1 MKSKLL
7 LLSGC
12 LVLALNS
19 CRSDIENA
27 QANSTDHTTEKLD
40 NTTVHKLLINGTYTY
55 VNEVNGEYFYA
66 DDITISSEQFNKLKM
81 QANSEL
87 STSEKSTIVSS
98 FIKTWPNATVYYTL
112 PSQGTLSTQNYNTF
126 LTNINK
132 AFDMISSQTSVQF
145 VQRTNQTEYITFTYS
160 TGNSSPLGWQQNR
173 VNGIKIYNI
182 TYPAIIAHEVM
193 HSMGIMHEQCRP
205 DRDQYIIVDVNRA
218 VEGSRHNFNL
228 YNDYAGHGAFDFGS
242 VMMYQSTDF
251 AINSS
256 QPVMTKL
263 DGSTFT
269 KQRTG
274 LSAGDYAGINHLYGP
289 VNATSAV
296 NGTYTFTTSLANDKN
311 LDISGSS
318 TTDGTSVVLYSAS
331 TGNNQKF
338 TFTKSDHGYYIIK
351 STLDPTKVLTVKSS
365 GTANGTAVEIRTNAN
380 TDAQKWLLFNL
391 GNNGFSFAPKN
402 APSLRLEVK
411 GGVTTNLTPIVIGS
425 TDQSVQ
431 PSTKQRFKLTKVN

>member
-7 LLSGC
+7 VLSGC
-12 LVLALNS
+12 LVLAMNS
-19 CRSDIENA
+19 CRSDTENA
-27 QANSTDHTTEKLD
+27 SIDHTTSKL
-40 NTTVHKLLINGTYTY
+40 NGTTIHKLSINGNYTY

-66 DDITISSEQFNKLKM
+66 DDITITSEQFNKLKM

-87 STSEKSTIVSS
+87 STMEKSTIVSS

-112 PSQGTLSTQNYNTF
+112 PSQGSLSTQNYNTF

-132 AFDMISSQTSVQF
+132 AFEMISSQTSVQF
-145 VQRTNQTEYITFTYS
+145 IQRTNQTEYITFTYS
-160 TGNSSPLGWQQNR
+160 TSTNSSPLGWGKNT

-218 VEGSRHNFNL
+218 IEGSRHNFNL
-228 YNDYAGHGAFDFGS
+228 YNDYAGNGEFDFGS

-251 AINSS
+251 AIDTSK
-256 QPVMTKL
+256 PVMTKL

-269 KQRTG
+269 KQRTA

-289 VNATSAV
+289 VNATSAI
-296 NGTYTFTTSLANDKN
+296 NGTYTLTTSLASDKN
-311 LDISGSS
+311 LDISGS
-318 TTDGTSVVLYSAS
+318 TITDGVNIILNSAS

-351 STLDPTKVLTVKSS
+351 SSVDPTKVLTVKNS
-365 GTANGTAVEIRTNAN
+365 GTLNGTAVELRTNSN
-380 TDAQKWLLFNL
+380 TDSQKWLLFNL
-391 GNNGFSFAPKN
+391 GNNGFGFAPKN

-411 GGVTTNLTPIVIGS
+411 DGLTTNLTPIVIGS
-425 TDQSVQ
+425 TDTTVQ
-431 PSTKQRFKLTKVN
+431 PYTKQRFKLTKVN

>member
-7 LLSGC
+7 VLSGC
-12 LVLALNS
+12 LVLAMNS
-19 CRSDIENA
+19 CRSDTENA
-27 QANSTDHTTEKLD
+27 SIDHTTSKL
-40 NTTVHKLLINGTYTY
+40 NGTTIHKLSINGNYTY

-66 DDITISSEQFNKLKM
+66 DDITITSEQFNKLKM

-87 STSEKSTIVSS
+87 STMEKSTIVSS

-112 PSQGTLSTQNYNTF
+112 PSQGSLSTQNYNTF

-132 AFDMISSQTSVQF
+132 AFEMISSQTSVQF
-145 VQRTNQTEYITFTYS
+145 IQRTNQTEYITFTYS
-160 TGNSSPLGWQQNR
+160 TSTNSSPLGWGKNT

-218 VEGSRHNFNL
+218 IEGSRHNFNL
-228 YNDYAGHGAFDFGS
+228 YNDYAGNGEFDFGS

-251 AINSS
+251 AIDTSK
-256 QPVMTKL
+256 PVMTKL

-289 VNATSAV
+289 VNATSAI
-296 NGTYTFTTSLANDKN
+296 NGTYTMTTALANDKN

-318 TTDGTSVVLYSAS
+318 TTDGTSIILYSAS
-331 TGNNQKF
+331 TGNNQRF
-338 TFTKSDHGYYIIK
+338 TFSKSDHGYYIIK
-351 STLDPTKVLTVKSS
+351 SILDPAKVLTVKGN
-365 GTANGTAVEIRTNAN
+365 GTTNGTAVELRTNSN
-380 TDAQKWLLFNL
+380 TDSQKWLLFNL
-391 GNNGFSFAPKN
+391 GNNGFGFAPKN

-411 GGVTTNLTPIVIGS
+411 DGLTTNLTPIVIGS
-425 TDQSVQ
+425 TDTTVQ
-431 PSTKQRFKLTKVN
+431 PYTKQRFKLTKVN

>member
-7 LLSGC
+7 VLSGC
-12 LVLALNS
+12 LVLAMNS
-19 CRSDIENA
+19 CRSDTENA
-27 QANSTDHTTEKLD
+27 SIDHTTSKL
-40 NTTVHKLLINGTYTY
+40 NGTTIHKLSINGNYTY

-66 DDITISSEQFNKLKM
+66 DDITITSEQFNKLKM

-87 STSEKSTIVSS
+87 STMEKSTIVSS

-112 PSQGTLSTQNYNTF
+112 PSQGSLSTQNYNTF

-132 AFDMISSQTSVQF
+132 AFEMISSQTSVQF
-145 VQRTNQTEYITFTYS
+145 IQRTNQTEYITFTYS
-160 TGNSSPLGWQQNR
+160 TSTNSSPLGWGKNT

-218 VEGSRHNFNL
+218 IEGSRHNFNL
-228 YNDYAGHGAFDFGS
+228 YNDYAGNGEFDFGS

-251 AINSS
+251 AIDTSK
-256 QPVMTKL
+256 PVMTKL

-269 KQRTG
+269 KQRTA

-289 VNATSAV
+289 VNATSAI
-296 NGTYTFTTSLANDKN
+296 NGTYTLTTSLASDKN
-311 LDISGSS
+311 LDISGS
-318 TTDGTSVVLYSAS
+318 TITDGVNIILNSAS

-351 STLDPTKVLTVKSS
+351 SSVDPTKVLTVKNS
-365 GTANGTAVEIRTNAN
+365 GTLNGTAVELRTNSN
-380 TDAQKWLLFNL
+380 TDSQKWLLFNL
-391 GNNGFSFAPKN
+391 GNNGFGFAPKN
-402 APSLRLEVK
+402 APALRLEVK
-411 GGVTTNLTPIVIGS
+411 DGLTTNLTPIVIGS
-425 TDQSVQ
+425 TDTTVQ
-431 PSTKQRFKLTKVN
+431 PYIKQRFKLTKVN

>member
-19 CRSDIENA
+19 CRSDIENT
-27 QANSTDHTTEKLD
+27 QADSTDYSTTKLD
-40 NTTVHKLLINGTYTY
+40 NTTIHKLLIDGVYTY

-66 DDITISSEQFNKLKM
+66 EDITISAEQFNKLKM

-132 AFDMISSQTSVQF
+132 AFDMISSQTSMQF

-160 TGNSSPLGWQQNR
+160 TGNSSPLGWVKNR

-205 DRDQYIIVDVNRA
+205 DRDQYIIVDVTKA
-218 VEGSRHNFNL
+218 QAGTHHNFNL
-228 YNDYAGHGAFDFGS
+228 YNDYGGHGAFDFGS

-289 VNATSAV
+289 VNATSTI
-296 NGTYTFTTSLANDKN
+296 NGTYTLTTALATDKN
-311 LDISGSS
+311 LGISG
-318 TTDGTSVVLYSAS
+318 TTATDGTSLVLNSAS
-331 TGNNQKF
+331 TGNNQRF

-351 STLDPTKVLTVKSS
+351 SLLDPTKVLTVKSS
-365 GTANGTAVEIRTNAN
+365 GTVNGTAVELRTNSS

-391 GNNGFSFAPKN
+391 GNNGFGFAPKN

-411 GGVTTNLTPIVIGS
+411 SGLTANLTPIVIGT
-425 TDQSVQ
+425 TDQTVQ
-431 PSTKQRFKLTKVN
+431 ASTKQRFKLTKVN

>member
-7 LLSGC
+7 VLSGC
-12 LVLALNS
+12 LVLAMNS
-19 CRSDIENA
+19 CRSDTENA
-27 QANSTDHTTEKLD
+27 SIDHTTSKL
-40 NTTVHKLLINGTYTY
+40 NGTTIHKLSINGNYTY

-66 DDITISSEQFNKLKM
+66 DDITITSEQFNKLKM

-87 STSEKSTIVSS
+87 STMEKSTIVSS

-112 PSQGTLSTQNYNTF
+112 PSQGSLSTQNYNTF

-132 AFDMISSQTSVQF
+132 AFEMISSQTSVQF
-145 VQRTNQTEYITFTYS
+145 IQRTNQTEYITFTYS
-160 TGNSSPLGWQQNR
+160 TSTNSSPLGWGKNT

-218 VEGSRHNFNL
+218 IEGSRHNFNL
-228 YNDYAGHGAFDFGS
+228 YNDYAGNGEFDFGS

-251 AINSS
+251 AIDTSK
-256 QPVMTKL
+256 PVMTKL

-269 KQRTG
+269 KQRTA

-289 VNATSAV
+289 VNATSAI
-296 NGTYTFTTSLANDKN
+296 NGTYTLTTSLASDKN
-311 LDISGSS
+311 LDISGS
-318 TTDGTSVVLYSAS
+318 TITDGVNIILNSAS

-351 STLDPTKVLTVKSS
+351 SSVDPTKVLTVKNS
-365 GTANGTAVEIRTNAN
+365 GTLNGTAVELRTNSN
-380 TDAQKWLLFNL
+380 TDSQKWLLFNL
-391 GNNGFSFAPKN
+391 GNNGFGFAPKN

-411 GGVTTNLTPIVIGS
+411 DGLTTNLTPIVIGS
-425 TDQSVQ
+425 TDTTVQ
-431 PSTKQRFKLTKVN
+431 PYIKQRFKLTKVN

>member
-1 MKSKLL
+1 MTSKLL

-19 CRSDIENA
+19 CRSDLENT
-27 QANSTDHTTEKLD
+27 QADPIDQTTTNLD
-40 NTTVHKLLINGTYTY
+40 GTKVHKLLINGKYTY

-66 DDITISSEQFNKLKM
+66 DDLTISAEQFDKLKM

-112 PSQGTLSTQNYNTF
+112 PSQGTLSTQSYNTF

-132 AFDMISSQTSVQF
+132 AFDLISTGTNVQF
-145 VQRTNQTEYITFTYS
+145 VERTNQTEYITFTY
-160 TGNSSPLGWQQNR
+160 TTTNSSPLGWQKNR
-173 VNGIKIYNI
+173 VNGIKIYNT
-182 TYPAIIAHEVM
+182 TYPAIIAHEIM

-218 VEGSRHNFNL
+218 TEGSRHNFNL

-251 AINSS
+251 AIDPTK
-256 QPVMTKL
+256 PVMTKL

-296 NGTYTFTTSLANDKN
+296 NGTYTMTTSLATDKN
-311 LDISGSS
+311 LGISG
-318 TTDGTSVVLYSAS
+318 TTATDGTTVVLNAAS
-331 TGNNQKF
+331 TGNNQRF

-351 STLDPTKVLTVKSS
+351 SSLDPTKVLTVKSG
-365 GTANGTAVEIRTNAN
+365 GTANGTAVELR
-380 TDAQKWLLFNL
+380 TDASTDSQKWLLFNL
-391 GNNGFSFAPKN
+391 GNNGFGFAPKN

-411 GGVTTNLTPIVIGS
+411 NGLTTNLTPIVIGT

>member
-7 LLSGC
+7 VLSGC
-12 LVLALNS
+12 LVLAMNS
-19 CRSDIENA
+19 CRSDTENA
-27 QANSTDHTTEKLD
+27 SIDHTTSKL
-40 NTTVHKLLINGTYTY
+40 NGTTIHKLSINGNYTY

-66 DDITISSEQFNKLKM
+66 DDITITSEQFNKLKM

-87 STSEKSTIVSS
+87 STMEKSTIVSS

-112 PSQGTLSTQNYNTF
+112 PSQGSLSTQNYNTF

-132 AFDMISSQTSVQF
+132 AFEMISSQTSVQF
-145 VQRTNQTEYITFTYS
+145 IQRTNQTEYITFTYS
-160 TGNSSPLGWQQNR
+160 TSTNSSPLGWGKNT

-193 HSMGIMHEQCRP
+193 HSMGIMHKQCRP

-218 VEGSRHNFNL
+218 IEGSRHNFNL
-228 YNDYAGHGAFDFGS
+228 YHDYAGNGEFDFGS

-251 AINSS
+251 AIDTSK
-256 QPVMTKL
+256 PVMTKL

-269 KQRTG
+269 KQRTA

-289 VNATSAV
+289 VNATSAI
-296 NGTYTFTTSLANDKN
+296 NGTYTLTTSLASDKN
-311 LDISGSS
+311 LDISGS
-318 TTDGTSVVLYSAS
+318 TITDGVNIILNSAS

-351 STLDPTKVLTVKSS
+351 SSVDPTKVLTVKNS
-365 GTANGTAVEIRTNAN
+365 GTLNGTAVELRTNSN
-380 TDAQKWLLFNL
+380 TDSQKWLLFNL
-391 GNNGFSFAPKN
+391 GNNGFGFAPKN

-411 GGVTTNLTPIVIGS
+411 DGLTTNLTPIVIGS
-425 TDQSVQ
+425 TDTTVQ
-431 PSTKQRFKLTKVN
+431 PYTKQRFKLTKVN

>member
-7 LLSGC
+7 VLSGC
-12 LVLALNS
+12 LVLAMNS
-19 CRSDIENA
+19 CRSDTENA
-27 QANSTDHTTEKLD
+27 SIDHTTSKL
-40 NTTVHKLLINGTYTY
+40 NGTTIHKLSINGNYTY
-55 VNEVNGEYFYA
+55 VNEINGEYFYA
-66 DDITISSEQFNKLKM
+66 DDITITSEQFNKLKM

-87 STSEKSTIVSS
+87 STMEKSTIVSS

-112 PSQGTLSTQNYNTF
+112 PSQGSLSTQNYNTF

-132 AFDMISSQTSVQF
+132 AFEMISSQTSVQF
-145 VQRTNQTEYITFTYS
+145 IQRTNQTEYITFTYS
-160 TGNSSPLGWQQNR
+160 TSTNSSPLGWGKNT

-218 VEGSRHNFNL
+218 IEGSRHNFNL
-228 YNDYAGHGAFDFGS
+228 YNDYAGNGEFDFGS

-251 AINSS
+251 AIDTSK
-256 QPVMTKL
+256 PVMTKL

-269 KQRTG
+269 KQRTA

-289 VNATSAV
+289 VNATSAI
-296 NGTYTFTTSLANDKN
+296 NGTYTLTTSLASDKN
-311 LDISGSS
+311 LDISGS
-318 TTDGTSVVLYSAS
+318 TITDGVNIILNSAS

-351 STLDPTKVLTVKSS
+351 SSVDPTKVLTVKNS
-365 GTANGTAVEIRTNAN
+365 GTLNGTAVELRTNSN
-380 TDAQKWLLFNL
+380 TDSQKWLLFNL
-391 GNNGFSFAPKN
+391 GNNGFGFAPKN

-411 GGVTTNLTPIVIGS
+411 DGLTTNLTPIVIGS
-425 TDQSVQ
+425 TDTTVQ
-431 PSTKQRFKLTKVN
+431 PYTKQRFKLTKVN

>member
-1 MKSKLL
+1 M
-7 LLSGC
+7 
-12 LVLALNS
+12 NS
-19 CRSDIENA
+19 CRSDTENA
-27 QANSTDHTTEKLD
+27 SIDHTTSKL
-40 NTTVHKLLINGTYTY
+40 NGTTIHKLSINGNYTY
-55 VNEVNGEYFYA
+55 VNEINGEYFYA
-66 DDITISSEQFNKLKM
+66 DDITITSEQFNKLKM

-87 STSEKSTIVSS
+87 STMEKSTIVSS

-112 PSQGTLSTQNYNTF
+112 PSQGSLSTQNYNTF

-132 AFDMISSQTSVQF
+132 AFEMISSQTSVQF
-145 VQRTNQTEYITFTYS
+145 IQRTNQTEYITFTYS
-160 TGNSSPLGWQQNR
+160 TSTNSSPLGWGKNT

-218 VEGSRHNFNL
+218 IEGSRHNFNL
-228 YNDYAGHGAFDFGS
+228 YNDYAGNGEFDFGS

-251 AINSS
+251 AIDTSK
-256 QPVMTKL
+256 PVMTKL

-269 KQRTG
+269 KQRTA

-289 VNATSAV
+289 VNATSAI
-296 NGTYTFTTSLANDKN
+296 NGTYTLTTSLASDKN
-311 LDISGSS
+311 LDISGS
-318 TTDGTSVVLYSAS
+318 TITDGVNIILNSAS

-351 STLDPTKVLTVKSS
+351 SSVDPTKVLTVKNS
-365 GTANGTAVEIRTNAN
+365 GTLNGTAVELRTNSN
-380 TDAQKWLLFNL
+380 TDSQKWLLFNL
-391 GNNGFSFAPKN
+391 GNNGFGFAPKN

-411 GGVTTNLTPIVIGS
+411 DGLTTNLTPIVIGS
-425 TDQSVQ
+425 TDTTVQ
-431 PSTKQRFKLTKVN
+431 PYTKQRFKLTKVN

>member
-7 LLSGC
+7 VLSGC
-12 LVLALNS
+12 LVLAMNS
-19 CRSDIENA
+19 CRSDTENA
-27 QANSTDHTTEKLD
+27 SIDHTTSKL
-40 NTTVHKLLINGTYTY
+40 NGTTIHKLSINGNYTY

-66 DDITISSEQFNKLKM
+66 DDITITSEQFNKLKM

-87 STSEKSTIVSS
+87 STMEKSTIVSS

-112 PSQGTLSTQNYNTF
+112 PSQGSLSTQNYNTF

-132 AFDMISSQTSVQF
+132 AFEMISSQTSVQF
-145 VQRTNQTEYITFTYS
+145 IQRTNQTEYITFTYS
-160 TGNSSPLGWQQNR
+160 TSTNSSPLGWGKNT

-218 VEGSRHNFNL
+218 IEGSRHNFNL
-228 YNDYAGHGAFDFGS
+228 YNDYAGNGEFDFGS

-251 AINSS
+251 AIDTSK
-256 QPVMTKL
+256 PVMTKL

-269 KQRTG
+269 KQRTA

-289 VNATSAV
+289 VNATSAI
-296 NGTYTFTTSLANDKN
+296 NGTYTLTTSLASDKN
-311 LDISGSS
+311 LDISGSII
-318 TTDGTSVVLYSAS
+318 TDGVNIILNSAS

-351 STLDPTKVLTVKSS
+351 SSVDPTKVLTVKNS
-365 GTANGTAVEIRTNAN
+365 GTLNGTAVELRTNSN
-380 TDAQKWLLFNL
+380 TDSQKWLLFNL
-391 GNNGFSFAPKN
+391 GNNGFGFAPKN
-402 APSLRLEVK
+402 APALRLEVK
-411 GGVTTNLTPIVIGS
+411 DGLTTNLTPIVIGS
-425 TDQSVQ
+425 TDTTVQ
-431 PSTKQRFKLTKVN
+431 PYIKQRFKLTKVN

>member
-7 LLSGC
+7 VLSGC
-12 LVLALNS
+12 LVLAMNS
-19 CRSDIENA
+19 CRSDTENA
-27 QANSTDHTTEKLD
+27 SIDHTTSKL
-40 NTTVHKLLINGTYTY
+40 NGTTIHKLSINGNYTY

-66 DDITISSEQFNKLKM
+66 DDITITSEQFNKLKI

-87 STSEKSTIVSS
+87 STMEKSTIVSS

-112 PSQGTLSTQNYNTF
+112 PSQGSLSTQNYNTF

-132 AFDMISSQTSVQF
+132 AFEMISSQTSVQF
-145 VQRTNQTEYITFTYS
+145 IQRTNQTEYITFTYS
-160 TGNSSPLGWQQNR
+160 TSTNSSPLGWGKNT

-218 VEGSRHNFNL
+218 IEGSRHNFNL
-228 YNDYAGHGAFDFGS
+228 YNDYAGNGEFDFGS

-251 AINSS
+251 AIDTSK
-256 QPVMTKL
+256 PVMTKL

-269 KQRTG
+269 KQRTA

-289 VNATSAV
+289 VNATSAI
-296 NGTYTFTTSLANDKN
+296 NGTYTLTTSLANDKN
-311 LDISGSS
+311 LDISGS
-318 TTDGTSVVLYSAS
+318 TITDGVNIILNSAS

-351 STLDPTKVLTVKSS
+351 SSVDPTKVLTVKNS
-365 GTANGTAVEIRTNAN
+365 GTLNGTAVELRTNSN
-380 TDAQKWLLFNL
+380 TDSQKWLLFNL
-391 GNNGFSFAPKN
+391 GNNGFGFAPKN

-411 GGVTTNLTPIVIGS
+411 DGLTTNLTPIVIGS
-425 TDQSVQ
+425 TDTTVQ
-431 PSTKQRFKLTKVN
+431 PYTKQRFKLTKVN

>member
-7 LLSGC
+7 LLSVC
-12 LVLALNS
+12 LLLALNS
-19 CRSDIENA
+19 CRSDIEST
-27 QANSTDHTTEKLD
+27 QANSMDHTTAKLD
-40 NTTVHKLLINGTYTY
+40 NTTIHKLLINGTYTY

-66 DDITISSEQFNKLKM
+66 DDITITPEQFNKLKT

-87 STSEKSTIVSS
+87 STAEKSTIVSS

-205 DRDQYIIVDVNRA
+205 DRDQYIIVDINRA
-218 VEGSRHNFNL
+218 VEGSRHNFNI
-228 YNDYAGHGAFDFGS
+228 YNDYAGYGAFDFGS

-289 VNATSAV
+289 VNATSAI
-296 NGTYTFTTSLANDKN
+296 NGTYTMTTSLANDKN
-311 LDISGSS
+311 VDISGSS
-318 TTDGTSVVLYSAS
+318 TTDGTSVILYSAS
-331 TGNNQKF
+331 TGNNQRF

-351 STLDPTKVLTVKSS
+351 STLDATKVLTVKSN
-365 GTANGTAVEIRTNAN
+365 GTANGTAVELRTNSN
-380 TDAQKWLLFNL
+380 TDSQKWLLFNL
-391 GNNGFSFAPKN
+391 GNNGFGFAPKN

-411 GGVTTNLTPIVIGS
+411 NGLTTNLTPIVIGS
-425 TDQSVQ
+425 TDQTVQ

>member
-7 LLSGC
+7 LLSVC
-12 LVLALNS
+12 LLLALNS
-19 CRSDIENA
+19 CRSDIEST
-27 QANSTDHTTEKLD
+27 QANSMDHTTAKLD
-40 NTTVHKLLINGTYTY
+40 NTTIHKLLINGTYTY

-66 DDITISSEQFNKLKM
+66 DDITITPEQFNKLKT

-87 STSEKSTIVSS
+87 STAEKSTIVSS

-205 DRDQYIIVDVNRA
+205 DRDQYIIVDINRA
-218 VEGSRHNFNL
+218 VEGSRHNFNI

-289 VNATSAV
+289 VNATSAI
-296 NGTYTFTTSLANDKN
+296 NGTYTMTTSLANDKN
-311 LDISGSS
+311 VDISGSS
-318 TTDGTSVVLYSAS
+318 TTDGTSVILYSAS
-331 TGNNQKF
+331 TGNNQRF

-351 STLDPTKVLTVKSS
+351 SKLDATKVLTVKSNGS
-365 GTANGTAVEIRTNAN
+365 ANGTAVELRTNSN
-380 TDAQKWLLFNL
+380 TDSQKWLLFNL
-391 GNNGFSFAPKN
+391 GNNGFGFAPKN

-411 GGVTTNLTPIVIGS
+411 NGLTTNLTPIVIGS
-425 TDQSVQ
+425 TDQTVQ

>member
-7 LLSGC
+7 VLSGC
-12 LVLALNS
+12 LVLAMNS
-19 CRSDIENA
+19 CRSDTENA
-27 QANSTDHTTEKLD
+27 SIDHTTSKL
-40 NTTVHKLLINGTYTY
+40 NGTTIHKLSINGNYTY

-66 DDITISSEQFNKLKM
+66 DDITITSEQFNKLKM

-87 STSEKSTIVSS
+87 STMEKSTIVSS

-112 PSQGTLSTQNYNTF
+112 PSQGSLSTQNYNTF

-132 AFDMISSQTSVQF
+132 AFEMISSQTSVQF
-145 VQRTNQTEYITFTYS
+145 IQRTNQTEYITFTYS
-160 TGNSSPLGWQQNR
+160 TSTNSSPLGWGKNT

-218 VEGSRHNFNL
+218 IEGSRHNFNL
-228 YNDYAGHGAFDFGS
+228 YNDYAGNGEFDFGS

-251 AINSS
+251 AIDTSK
-256 QPVMTKL
+256 PVMTKL

-269 KQRTG
+269 KQRTA

-289 VNATSAV
+289 VNATSAI
-296 NGTYTFTTSLANDKN
+296 NGTYTLTTSLASDKN
-311 LDISGSS
+311 LDISGS
-318 TTDGTSVVLYSAS
+318 TITDGVNIILNSAS

-351 STLDPTKVLTVKSS
+351 SSVDPTKVLTVKNS
-365 GTANGTAVEIRTNAN
+365 GTLNGTAVELRTNSN
-380 TDAQKWLLFNL
+380 TDSQKWLLFNL
-391 GNNGFSFAPKN
+391 GNNGFGFAPKN

-411 GGVTTNLTPIVIGS
+411 DGLTTNLTPIVIGS
-425 TDQSVQ
+425 TDTTVQ

>member
-7 LLSGC
+7 VLSGC
-12 LVLALNS
+12 LVLAMNS
-19 CRSDIENA
+19 CRSDTENA
-27 QANSTDHTTEKLD
+27 SIDHTTSKL
-40 NTTVHKLLINGTYTY
+40 NGTTIHKLSINGNYTY

-66 DDITISSEQFNKLKM
+66 DDITITSEQFNKLKM

-87 STSEKSTIVSS
+87 STMEKSTIVSS

-112 PSQGTLSTQNYNTF
+112 PSQGSLSTQNYNTF

-132 AFDMISSQTSVQF
+132 AFEMISSQTSVQF
-145 VQRTNQTEYITFTYS
+145 IQRTNQTEYITFTYS
-160 TGNSSPLGWQQNR
+160 TSTNSSPLGWGKNT

-218 VEGSRHNFNL
+218 IEGSRHNFNL
-228 YNDYAGHGAFDFGS
+228 YNDYAGNGEFDFGS

-251 AINSS
+251 AIDTSK
-256 QPVMTKL
+256 PVMTKL

-269 KQRTG
+269 KQRTA

-289 VNATSAV
+289 VNATSAI
-296 NGTYTFTTSLANDKN
+296 NGTYTLTTSLASDKN
-311 LDISGSS
+311 LDISGS
-318 TTDGTSVVLYSAS
+318 TITDGVNIILNSAS

-351 STLDPTKVLTVKSS
+351 SSVDPTKVLTVKNS
-365 GTANGTAVEIRTNAN
+365 GTLNGTAVELRTNSN
-380 TDAQKWLLFNL
+380 TDSQKWLLFNL
-391 GNNGFSFAPKN
+391 GNNGFGFAPKN
-402 APSLRLEVK
+402 APALRLEVK
-411 GGVTTNLTPIVIGS
+411 DGLTTNLTPIVIGS
-425 TDQSVQ
+425 TDTTVQ
-431 PSTKQRFKLTKVN
+431 PYTKQRFKLTKVN

>member
-27 QANSTDHTTEKLD
+27 QANPMDHTTAKLD

-98 FIKTWPNATVYYTL
+98 FIKTWPSATVYYTL

-318 TTDGTSVVLYSAS
+318 TTDGTTVVLNSAS
-331 TGNNQKF
+331 TGNNQRF

-365 GTANGTAVEIRTNAN
+365 GTANGTAVEIRSNAN

-391 GNNGFSFAPKN
+391 GNNGFGFAPKN

-411 GGVTTNLTPIVIGS
+411 GGLTANLTPIVIGS
-425 TDQSVQ
+425 TDQTVQ
-431 PSTKQRFKLTKVN
+431 PPTKQRFKLTKVN

>member
-7 LLSGC
+7 LLAGC

-27 QANSTDHTTEKLD
+27 QADQMDHTTAKLD

-66 DDITISSEQFNKLKM
+66 EDITITPEQFNKLKM

-87 STSEKSTIVSS
+87 STAEKSTIVSS

-269 KQRTG
+269 KQRTV

-289 VNATSAV
+289 VNATSAI
-296 NGTYTFTTSLANDKN
+296 NGTYTMTTALANDKN
-311 LDISGSS
+311 IDISGSS
-318 TTDGTSVVLYSAS
+318 TTDGTSVILYSAS
-331 TGNNQKF
+331 TGNNQRF
-338 TFTKSDHGYYIIK
+338 TFTKSDHGYYTIK
-351 STLDPTKVLTVKSS
+351 STLDATKVLTVKSN
-365 GTANGTAVEIRTNAN
+365 GTANGTAVELRTNSN
-380 TDAQKWLLFNL
+380 TDSQKWLLINL
-391 GNNGFSFAPKN
+391 GNNGFGFAPKN

-411 GGVTTNLTPIVIGS
+411 GGLTTNLTPIVIGS

-431 PSTKQRFKLTKVN
+431 PPTKQRFKLTKVN